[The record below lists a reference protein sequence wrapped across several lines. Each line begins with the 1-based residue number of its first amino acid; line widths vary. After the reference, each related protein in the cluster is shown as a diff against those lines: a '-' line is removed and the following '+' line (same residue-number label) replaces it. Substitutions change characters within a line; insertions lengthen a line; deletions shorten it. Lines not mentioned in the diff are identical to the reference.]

1 MRISNSGALQ
11 VYYASEN
18 ANDDQDILMQTS
30 TDNGATWSGT
40 KTVAGAT
47 TTGRDGMP
55 GVASTYTISQS
66 ALNLISNGMP
76 QNSTT
81 VLQS

>member
-55 GVASTYTISQS
+55 GVASMYNSSQS
-66 ALNLISNGMP
+66 AWP
-76 QNSTT
+76 
-81 VLQS
+81 

>member
-1 MRISNSGALQ
+1 MQ

-18 ANDDQDILMQTS
+18 NNDDQDILMQTS
-30 TDNGATWSGT
+30 TDGGQSWGNPS
-40 KTVAGAT
+40 TVAGAT
-47 TTGRDGMP
+47 TNGRDGMP
-55 GVASTYTISQS
+55 GVASTCTISQF
-66 ALNLISNGMP
+66 ALNRISNGMP

>member
-55 GVASTYTISQS
+55 GVASTYNTSQS
-66 ALNLISNGMP
+66 AYRLEYNDML
-76 QNSTT
+76 QNSTM
-81 VLQS
+81 VRQS

>member
-1 MRISNSGALQ
+1 MRVSNSGALQ

-55 GVASTYTISQS
+55 GVASTYNTSRS
-66 ALNLISNGMP
+66 AYSLHLSTML

-81 VLQS
+81 VRQS